1 MEISKG
7 GGGFEDLGKIPKKCR
22 IFLDKPSKTL
32 CQLSNLHFKG
42 RCAVKVNFL
51 LPVDILIMVQ
61 CRTGSS
67 CVHGFPPARNTKGR
81 HKKNCFFYISQIG
94 GGSRPI
100 QKILIRKYSDFFFTN
115 FDQFS
120 GKPFE
125 ATFECAQL
133 RKVKQMQPM

>member
-7 GGGFEDLGKIPKKCR
+7 GGGSEDLGKIPKKCR

-81 HKKNCFFYISQIG
+81 HKKTVFFYISQIG
-94 GGSRPI
+94 GGVSANTKNPYQKILRLFLLGGGSYPI
-100 QKILIRKYSDFFFTN
+100 QKGFIRKT
-115 FDQFS
+115 
-120 GKPFE
+120 
-125 ATFECAQL
+125 
-133 RKVKQMQPM
+133 